1 MSMLGVIVNT
11 LGIVVGSLLG
21 LLLKKGIPEKVTA
34 AVMTGLGLCTIYI
47 GISGSL
53 SGENVLIVI
62 ASMVLGAIAGTL
74 LDIDGAVSK
83 LGKLAESKFS
93 KSGGSVAQGFV
104 TASLLYCIGTMA
116 IMGSLNASL
125 SGDNSI
131 LFAKSLMDFCSA
143 MMLSVSLGIGV
154 MLSSVSVFVYQG
166 LIVLLARYI
175 EPFLSASAIAELSCV
190 GSIMLIGLGLNIIDV
205 TKIKVA
211 NYLPAIIFAP
221 VICKIAELLSSLMS

>member
-1 MSMLGVIVNT
+1 
-11 LGIVVGSLLG
+11 
-21 LLLKKGIPEKVTA
+21 
-34 AVMTGLGLCTIYI
+34 
-47 GISGSL
+47 
-53 SGENVLIVI
+53 
-62 ASMVLGAIAGTL
+62 
-74 LDIDGAVSK
+74 
-83 LGKLAESKFS
+83 
-93 KSGGSVAQGFV
+93 
-104 TASLLYCIGTMA
+104 
-116 IMGSLNASL
+116 
-125 SGDNSI
+125 
-131 LFAKSLMDFCSA
+131 
-143 MMLSVSLGIGV
+143 